1 MLSPILLAAAIAVK
15 ACDRGPIFYVS
26 YRYTRGARI
35 FGMIKFRTMQKNAES
50 LVYAMKD
57 KNEAG
62 GPMFKIKN
70 DSRITKIGTF
80 LRKYSIDELPQLFNV
95 LKGDMS
101 LVGPR
106 PLTVDLSNF
115 SDHRQI
121 DRLTV
126 LSGMTG
132 PWQVSG
138 RSNITY
144 ERMIKLD
151 IEYIKTLSFINDIK
165 ILVKTVAVVLNG
177 NGAY

>member
-1 MLSPILLAAAIAVK
+1 MLSPVLFAAAIAVK
-15 ACDRGPIFYVS
+15 ACDRGPIFYIS
-26 YRYTRGARI
+26 YRYTRGAHI
-35 FGMIKFRTMQKNAES
+35 FGMIKFRTMQKDAHS
-50 LVYAMKD
+50 FVQSMIFQ
-57 KNEAG
+57 NEAG

-80 LRKYSIDELPQLFNV
+80 LRKYSIDELPQLLNV

-106 PLTVDLSNF
+106 PLTVDLTNF

-151 IEYIKTLSFINDIK
+151 TEYIKTLSFINDIK